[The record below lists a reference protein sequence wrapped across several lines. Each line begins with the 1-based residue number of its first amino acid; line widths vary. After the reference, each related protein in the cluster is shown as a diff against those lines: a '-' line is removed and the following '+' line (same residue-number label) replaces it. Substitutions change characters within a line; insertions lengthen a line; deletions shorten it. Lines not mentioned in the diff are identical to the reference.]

1 MVAAASTRSPLLKSF
16 TPSPISRTVPA
27 SSKPGGNGSGAL
39 NWYFPWVSN
48 TSGKLT
54 PAAATSISTSPAP
67 GFGASTSSTRR
78 SSIPVRLRQRSAFM
92 QIGSRPIVAIATPG
106 MTSWS
111 KFPQGVLYAIPQF
124 DQPRAQVGDD
134 PGARHLVHLAEA
146 AEGHDLAA
154 VARRERHAHRERIR
168 VPVAER
174 EAEAVFLV
182 IAHRLLEAVAH
193 ARPLGLLHDGAI
205 RRHRLRAIVA
215 RERGEAGAPEGGR
228 AARHALAHLEPQAEE
243 RIAVADLEEHH
254 VHVVSGGERDRGLAM
269 VGEALHQRAGDLA
282 HVEAREVA
290 LPQGEH
296 ADAERVL
303 LLLGEELEIAEPG
316 ERVGDARDGRLGQPR
331 ALRDLLVA
339 ERPVAPLERAQDGE
353 RARDRGDEVAVALV
367 VVVRSLHHPLLDH
380 LGDFEQAGRAL
391 PTADAHGRDHV
402 LHPAALAFDQ
412 RMPDHTRS
420 RGA

>member
-1 MVAAASTRSPLLKSF
+1 MVAAASSRSAPAGRSTVRFAFARHCCAKAPWLTIASTRSPLLKSF

-111 KFPQGVLYAIPQF
+111 KFPQCVLYAIPQF
-124 DQPRAQVGDD
+124 DQPRAEVGDD
-134 PGARHLVHLAEA
+134 PGARHLLHLAEA
-146 AEGHDLAA
+146 AECQHLATI
-154 VARRERHAHRERIR
+154 ARSERHAHRERVR

-174 EAEAVFLV
+174 EAEPVLFV
-182 IAHRLLEAVAH
+182 VPHRLLEAVANP
-193 ARPLGLLHDGAI
+193 RPLGLLHDGPI
-205 RRHRLRAIVA
+205 RGQRLDALVA
-215 RERGEAGAPEGGR
+215 RERGEARATERGR
-228 AARHALAHLEPQAEE
+228 AARHALADLEAQSEE
-243 RIAVADLEEHH
+243 RISVADLEENH
-254 VHVVSGGERDRGLAM
+254 VDVVARGERHRRLAV
-269 VGEALHQRAGDLA
+269 VGEALHERASHLA
-282 HVEAREVA
+282 HVEAREIA

-303 LLLGEELEIAEPG
+303 LLLGEELEVAEPG
-316 ERVGDARDGRLGQPR
+316 ERVGDARDRRLGQPR

-367 VVVRSLHHPLLDH
+367 VIVRSLHHPLLDH
-380 LGDFEQAGRAL
+380 LGDL
-391 PTADAHGRDHV
+391 
-402 LHPAALAFDQ
+402 
-412 RMPDHTRS
+412 
-420 RGA
+420 